1 MFPKFWPHAHHIEQW
16 HSLKFHCQIQHTDGE
31 TASKGH
37 LHTTWE
43 SNQYQ
48 YHHHHYQS
56 HLINPSITCLEILL
70 TSLSNR
76 SWLSPKFHGSTLL
89 SHGETALN
97 RHLPQND
104 LATSTSNTSI
114 INDHISS
121 TTASIISKFYPLI
134 YHNKRWL
141 SFKCHGLIPQTHG
154 DMAFNS
160 HPGTTSPCHQ
170 CQHHHPHLKSHLLN
184 HSINLSEI
192 LPTSI
197 S

>member
-1 MFPKFWPHAHHIEQW
+1 MLITLSHGIHLNFIVKLSTLMEKQPLRGTCTPHEKATSTSTTTTITNHISSTPA
-16 HSLKFHCQIQHTDGE
+16 SLVSRFY
-31 TASKGH
+31 S
-37 LHTTWE
+37 LH
-43 SNQYQ
+43 Y
-48 YHHHHYQS
+48 
-56 HLINPSITCLEILL
+56 P
-70 TSLSNR
+70 NR

-121 TTASIISKFYPLI
+121 TTASIISKFYPLL
-134 YHNKRWL
+134 YHNERWL
-141 SFKCHGLIPQTHG
+141 SFKFHGLIPQTHG

-160 HPGTTSPCHQ
+160 HPGTTSPSHQ
-170 CQHHHPHLKSHLLN
+170 YQHHHPHLKSHLLN